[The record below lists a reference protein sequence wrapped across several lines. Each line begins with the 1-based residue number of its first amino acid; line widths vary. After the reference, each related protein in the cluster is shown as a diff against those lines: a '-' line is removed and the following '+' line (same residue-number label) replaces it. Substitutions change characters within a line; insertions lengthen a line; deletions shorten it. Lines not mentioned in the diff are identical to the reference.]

1 MLSNDK
7 KQPIYGKEHANMAK
21 LEDLG
26 AKVGDQIIIEG
37 TVAFSEVATR
47 VEGDRLARKIERQ
60 EKQGFKYP
68 ETRPHYALS
77 LVDVAIDPQSQGTPL
92 AIYYGDERAYT
103 NKDGKLA
110 MTLETT
116 SNFPPR
122 IYHEQEDGTAV
133 QIEELPAELAV
144 GQKVK
149 VLIQTFASKKF
160 ANMGSSF
167 NALLLPAGEV
177 KYYVNNASAEIEA
190 FGLKASEAAPVAAT
204 KPDTNPANNPF
215 GASAPEETAEE
226 PAEETSSN
234 PFANVPNDAK
244 PEEPSGGSV
253 VDNPFA

>member
-1 MLSNDK
+1 MY
-7 KQPIYGKEHANMAK
+7 IMAK

-37 TVAFSEVATR
+37 TVAFSEIATR
-47 VEGDRLARKIERQ
+47 VEGERLARKIERQ

-77 LVDVAIDPQSQGTPL
+77 IVDVAIDPQSQGTPL
-92 AIYYGDERAYT
+92 AQYYGEQVYT

-110 MTLETT
+110 LSLVTT

-160 ANMGSSF
+160 SNMGSSF

-177 KYYVNNASAEIEA
+177 SYYTNNAASEIEA
-190 FGLKASEAAPVAAT
+190 FGLKPAEAQPQAT
-204 KPDTNPANNPF
+204 VKPDTDPADNPF
-215 GASAPEETAEE
+215 GASAPEQTEE
-226 PAEETSSN
+226 PKQEEAAASN
-234 PFANVPNDAK
+234 PFANVPADAQ
-244 PEEPSGGSV
+244 PDEPAGGGI